1 MEILINFGGF
11 YHSVH
16 SDNIEWRID
25 QDWEWEFEEAGEQ
38 AAESLEKWYDKV
50 NWKHTHNDY
59 GVSYIER
66 LNNHFD
72 LELEFRAIHSPK
84 YYNYSTDKIVAY
96 VPDVDE
102 QRLYDEVN
110 NPDFKEWANPLLT
123 SRDGFASFYDG
134 IVDLIVRAEREQKSY
149 EILIGM
155 IVDWLIFRDSIN
167 EEIYDL
173 EYEIIY
179 NE

>member
-1 MEILINFGGF
+1 MQTLIDFGGF

-25 QDWEWEFEEAGEQ
+25 SEWEWEFEESGEQ

-50 NWKHTHNDY
+50 NWKSTYNDY
-59 GVSYIER
+59 GVSYIDR

-72 LELEFRAIHSPK
+72 LELEFVAIHSPR
-84 YYNYSTDKIVAY
+84 YYNYSTDKIVVY
-96 VPDVDE
+96 IPDVDE
-102 QRLYDEVN
+102 QRLMNDIEDDE
-110 NPDFKEWANPLLT
+110 FKAWADPYLT
-123 SRDGFASFYDG
+123 SRDGFASYYDG
-134 IVDLIVRAEREQKSY
+134 IDDLIKRSNDNSDDYAVLLG
-149 EILIGM
+149 LI
-155 IVDWLIFRDSIN
+155 IDYLISRDSIN

-179 NE
+179 ND

>member
-1 MEILINFGGF
+1 MEILIDFGGF

-16 SDNIEWRID
+16 SDNIDWKIENE
-25 QDWEWEFEEAGEQ
+25 WEWEFEEAGED
-38 AAESLEKWYDKV
+38 AAPSLAQWHDKV
-50 NWKHTHNDY
+50 NWKRTYEEY
-59 GVSYIER
+59 GEKYVHA

-72 LELEFRAIHSPK
+72 LELEFVAIHSPK
-84 YYNYSTDKIVAY
+84 YYNFTTDKLVVY

-102 QRLYDEVN
+102 QRLYDDAGD
-110 NPDFKEWANPLLT
+110 PDFNEWANPLLT
-123 SRDGFASFYDG
+123 SRDGFTSFYDG
-134 IVDLIVRAEREQKSY
+134 ITDLAIRAEREKQAY

-155 IVDWLIFRDSIN
+155 IVDYLISRDSIN